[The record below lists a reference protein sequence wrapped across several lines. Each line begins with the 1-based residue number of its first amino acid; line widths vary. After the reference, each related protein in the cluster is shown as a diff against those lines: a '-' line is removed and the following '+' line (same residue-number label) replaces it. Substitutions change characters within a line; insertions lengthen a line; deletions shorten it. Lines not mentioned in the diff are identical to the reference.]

1 MPKILCFDNNI
12 EETISFLGGV
22 ARHLCAHYLEN
33 KNKLRRSRTPL
44 QWYDFRQLSQ
54 VSPGAGLVLAAEFDR
69 ARILTKARQMFTID
83 MDKWQPQPLR
93 TLLSLGLLSL
103 LGIDDEVLQP
113 DGSQRIVRFRSDTSV
128 DMAAASETL
137 REVIDLAASAA
148 VIGVG
153 QDPLSQFRTF
163 LQAIG
168 EALNNTSDHAYP
180 QALGTELPN
189 VGRWWITGAVDTA
202 ERRLTFAVYDQGVT
216 IPSALP
222 YGERRDHMQ
231 RFVQKLTR
239 QGYDA
244 DDRTFDGH
252 AIAAAVRTGASGT
265 GASYRGHGL
274 GLMRDYIRAYRPGR
288 LRIVSRN
295 GEFVACTGLKDEYRT
310 RSMALPGTF
319 VEWTVDL

>member
-1 MPKILCFDNNI
+1 MQSLFG
-12 EETISFLGGV
+12 S
-22 ARHLCAHYLEN
+22 
-33 KNKLRRSRTPL
+33 KNKLRRSRAPL
-44 QWYDFRQLSQ
+44 RWYDFRQLTE

-93 TLLSLGLLSL
+93 TLLSLGLLPL
-103 LGIDDEVLQP
+103 LGIDDAVAQP
-113 DGSQRIVRFRSDTSV
+113 DGSQMVVRFRSDTNV
-128 DMAAASETL
+128 DMAVASDTL
-137 REVIDLAASAA
+137 REVISLAASAA

-163 LQAIG
+163 LTAIG

-180 QALGTELPN
+180 QTLETELPN
-189 VGRWWITGAVDTA
+189 VGRWWITGAVDPA
-202 ERRLTFAVYDQGVT
+202 KRRLTFAVYDQGVT
-216 IPSALP
+216 IPGAIP
-222 YGERRDHMQ
+222 YGQRRQQMQ

-239 QGYDA
+239 QGYDPT
-244 DDRTFDGH
+244 DTSLDGH
-252 AIAAAVRTGASGT
+252 AIAAAVRAGVSGT
-265 GASYRGHGL
+265 GMDYRGHGL

-295 GEFVACTGLKDEYRT
+295 GEFVACTGRKDEFRT
-310 RSMALPGTF
+310 RGVTLQGTF